1 MAAVPVDDTPGFKLA
16 SGLASVMPGLRPLF
30 ATRRG
35 LDETA
40 SFFNKSSATWEMVTK
55 IEFRNQKIANI
66 SMFLD

>member
-1 MAAVPVDDTPGFKLA
+1 
-16 SGLASVMPGLRPLF
+16 MPGLRPLF